1 MRETMDKVDK
11 ITKVPQTRCGVI
23 LRVVFEENKKL
34 LKVLVEFLFLVLL
47 ILFSS

>member
-1 MRETMDKVDK
+1 MDKVDK
-11 ITKVPQTRCGVI
+11 IAKVPQTSCGVI

-34 LKVLVEFLFLVLL
+34 LKILVEFLFLVLL